1 MLNELVKMVVLH
13 VRVPGFESHL
23 WFLAPA
29 SSKCHED
36 GSDVWVPDL
45 SDSAGDCCRHLGS
58 EPADGRVLYFPA
70 PSPKIAKQWLPF
82 SASSPGMREGGAAAI
97 RVWDG

>member
-45 SDSAGDCCRHLGS
+45 SDSAGER
-58 EPADGRVLYFPA
+58 EPGVKLVQECGIKREDSKSSINEIRMFKEAPA
-70 PSPKIAKQWLPF
+70 LP
-82 SASSPGMREGGAAAI
+82 
-97 RVWDG
+97 D